1 MGHEIVIDN
10 KRLDEILMGI
20 SERDF
25 ERLLETLPEDM
36 NEVKELLVMRKALVK
51 LFSDRDYYEAVKGA
65 VCEMVVEELFGSK
78 EN

>member
-10 KRLDEILMGI
+10 KRLDEILIGI

-25 ERLLETLPEDM
+25 ERMLEALPE
-36 NEVKELLVMRKALVK
+36 EVKELLVMRRSLLK

-65 VCEMVVEELFGSK
+65 VCELVVEELFG
-78 EN
+78 